1 MVGPSAKRSVFEYLS
16 RKYDHSIN
24 LICRTINLAR
34 STKYRTSRK
43 DDTDVEKKL
52 IELANKYPTRGLDW
66 YYLKIRHE
74 GLQWNRK
81 RVLRVYRKLNLKLRR
96 KHKKRVNRPYQE
108 GLSQPILP
116 NVTWSMDFM
125 SDALEDG
132 RKTRILTIVDD
143 YNRECLAIECG
154 ISIPAERVIRTI
166 ERIIEQ
172 RGRPQHI
179 RMDNGPEFTSHVFSH
194 WCEEQH
200 INQLFIQPGKPH
212 QNGYI
217 ERFNR
222 TYREDILSAYIFE
235 STSQLQIVTEKW
247 REQYNTEHHHQSLRG
262 LTPKGFEY
270 SRRQI
275 ISAYEK
281 IKSKMNDSQS
291 SSDLTFSP
299 SEIGRKL
306 CDIQME

>member
-1 MVGPSAKRSVFEYLS
+1 MVGPSAQRAAYSYLRAKYRASVS
-16 RKYDHSIN
+16 A
-24 LICRTINLAR
+24 ICRTINLAR
-34 STKYRTSRK
+34 STKYRKPVK
-43 DDTDVEKKL
+43 DDREVEAKL
-52 IELANKYPTRGLDW
+52 MDLAIKYPTRGLDW

-96 KHKKRVNRPYQE
+96 KHKKRVNRPYRE
-108 GLSQPILP
+108 GLSQPIMP

-132 RKTRILTIVDD
+132 RKSRILTVIDD
-143 YNRECLAIECG
+143 YNRSCLTIDCG
-154 ISIPAERVIRTI
+154 ISIPTERVIRTI

-172 RGRPQHI
+172 KGKPQQI

-194 WCEEQH
+194 WCEAQN
-200 INQLFIQPGKPH
+200 IRQLFIQPGKPH

-235 STSQLQIVTEKW
+235 SIPQLQIVTDKW
-247 REQYNTEHHHQSLRG
+247 RNHYNTEHHHQALGG
-262 LTPKGFEY
+262 LTPVVFEY
-270 SRRQI
+270 SRRKV
-275 ISAYEK
+275 ISAYEEV
-281 IKSKMNDSQS
+281 KSKMNDSQN
-291 SSDLTFSP
+291 SSDLTSSP
-299 SEIGRKL
+299 SEIGREL
-306 CDIQME
+306 HEIQME